1 MDSEAKR
8 DNLFFVGATIIL
20 TVVVLGLVLF
30 IFYEKGLIF
39 NKNADEKNN
48 VVENNQ
54 EDDDIEEDLNEEV
67 EITDINLKNDLSEK
81 IDFITNFNLGQ
92 NISQMSNFRNGTVEG
107 LGNVFN
113 NITDEVK
120 LHIVLSYLNGKGQFV
135 PITEEHKTS
144 SVISSFVNNTGV
156 TIKEVAR
163 EVVNNKY
170 REYFGSNLFN
180 TSTQIGKD
188 CFMFYYDA
196 SISTYFWV
204 STSCGGATA
213 SSVLAYKNNFTT
225 KDNLAY
231 VYVNYGI
238 IDPVDTT
245 SANIY
250 KDLEKTSIYQGNV
263 AFLEANNFRIDASNY
278 QNFSQY
284 KFTFN
289 KDSNN
294 NYYFTKLE
302 KVN

>member
-1 MDSEAKR
+1 M
-8 DNLFFVGATIIL
+8 LIIL
-20 TVVVLGLVLF
+20 KEGLEV
-30 IFYEKGLIF
+30 I
-39 NKNADEKNN
+39 KNF
-48 VVENNQ
+48 
-54 EDDDIEEDLNEEV
+54 
-67 EITDINLKNDLSEK
+67 
-81 IDFITNFNLGQ
+81 DFI
-92 NISQMSNFRNGTVEG
+92 S
-107 LGNVFN
+107 
-113 NITDEVK
+113 
-120 LHIVLSYLNGKGQFV
+120 SY
-135 PITEEHKTS
+135 
-144 SVISSFVNNTGV
+144 
-156 TIKEVAR
+156 TIKDYLISPA
-163 EVVNNKY
+163 
-170 REYFGSNLFN
+170 EYFA
-180 TSTQIGKD
+180 D

-250 KDLEKTSIYQGNV
+250 KDLEKVSIYQGNV